1 MAADYGLLRLTGGHN
16 LPDCKQREIIRMK
29 FNLGQRL
36 FPKLPP
42 DLQRRRMGVIYLTA
56 LVCLVIGFFV
66 LLVMEKM
73 SGVGGH

>member
-1 MAADYGLLRLTGGHN
+1 
-16 LPDCKQREIIRMK
+16 MK
-29 FNLGQRL
+29 FDLGQRL

-56 LVCLVIGFFV
+56 LVCLMIGFFV

>member
-1 MAADYGLLRLTGGHN
+1 
-16 LPDCKQREIIRMK
+16 MK

-56 LVCLVIGFFV
+56 LVCLVVGFFM
-66 LLVMEKM
+66 LLVIEKM
-73 SGVGGH
+73 SSVGGH